1 MPTSSTS
8 GQIRQKME
16 TTFKFTLA
24 STKDLKCLEGKQQT
38 FYWATNPRGLGL
50 RVSQTGKRSF
60 FFEGRIHGKTVRY
73 PIGDIS
79 FDKVVVAAKDLAWKF
94 SKNLDPRQE
103 REDDRLA
110 QAKIKDQ
117 KKAKADREKLLVK
130 DAWDDYIEY
139 QKSLMPL
146 KGLAKGKKWGERH
159 LQDHLNMTQQG
170 GIPHKR
176 GSKVTVQGVLYPLLQ
191 LRLAEIT
198 PAVLKDWLNEERK
211 TRPNNARQGFQMFR
225 TFWGWCAKGDRYKV
239 IVNREAVSED
249 SLLAILPSKNSKKD
263 GDVLRKNNIADWFTA
278 VQKLSNK
285 VISAYLQCL
294 LITGARRGELI
305 ALKWSDVDFKAKTVW
320 LKDKIKTEGRYI
332 PLNLYMEQL
341 IDSLPRRNDYVFSSL
356 EAKEGFITEPRI
368 AHNQAIA
375 LAGIPHLSI
384 HGLRRSFASLF
395 IWAEQPDGAGARI
408 QGHAPQS
415 IRDKHYLDI
424 PIELLA
430 KWHNGYVDWL
440 LTEAGIPL
448 PTVEA
453 KGLRVV

>member
-1 MPTSSTS
+1 
-8 GQIRQKME
+8 ME

-103 REDDRLA
+103 REDDRLV

>member
-1 MPTSSTS
+1 
-8 GQIRQKME
+8 ME
-16 TTFKFTLA
+16 TTLKFTRANIKGLIWREG
-24 STKDLKCLEGKQQT
+24 TKQT
-38 FYWATNPRGLGL
+38 LYWDTEQKGLGL
-50 RVSQTGKRSF
+50 RVTRSKKAF
-60 FFEGRIHGKTVRY
+60 IYEQRLHGKTIRL
-73 PIGDIS
+73 S
-79 FDKVVVAAKDLAWKF
+79 FKNELDLDLARAWATEQRAEFNKG
-94 SKNLDPRQE
+94 NDPRDILKE
-103 REDDRLA
+103 KEILGHE
-110 QAKIKDQ
+110 
-117 KKAKADREKLLVK
+117 KKAKAKVQADREKVLVK

-170 GIPHKR
+170 GTPHKR
-176 GSKVTVQGVLYPLLQ
+176 GKKVAVQGVLYQLLQ
-191 LRLAEIT
+191 LKLVEIA
-198 PAVLKDWLNEERK
+198 PALLKDWLNKERV
-211 TRPNNARQGFQMFR
+211 TRANSARQGFQMFR
-225 TFWGWCAKGDRYKV
+225 TFWNWCAKNDRYKS
-239 IVNREAVSED
+239 IVNPLAVADD
-249 SLLAILPSKNSKKD
+249 SLIAILPEKRSKKD
-263 GDVLRKNNIADWFTA
+263 GDVLRKNNIADWFKA

-305 ALKWSDVDFKAKTVW
+305 ALKWSDVDFKAKTIW

-332 PLNLYMEQL
+332 PLNAYMEQL
-341 IDSLPRRNDYVFSSL
+341 IESLPRRNDYVFSSL

-368 AHNQAIA
+368 AHNQAIN

-415 IRDKHYLDI
+415 IRDKHYLEI

-430 KWHNGYVDWL
+430 KWHDGYVDWL
-440 LTEAGIPL
+440 LREAGIPL
-448 PTVEA
+448 PVEVLQEA
-453 KGLRVV
+453 KQT

>member
-1 MPTSSTS
+1 
-8 GQIRQKME
+8 ME
-16 TTFKFTLA
+16 TTLKFTRANIKGLIWREG
-24 STKDLKCLEGKQQT
+24 TKQT
-38 FYWATNPRGLGL
+38 LYWDTEQKGLGL
-50 RVSQTGKRSF
+50 RVTRSKKAF
-60 FFEGRIHGKTVRY
+60 IYEQRLHGKTIRL
-73 PIGDIS
+73 S
-79 FDKVVVAAKDLAWKF
+79 FKNELDLDLARAWATEQRAEFNKG
-94 SKNLDPRQE
+94 NDPRDILKE
-103 REDDRLA
+103 KEILGHE
-110 QAKIKDQ
+110 
-117 KKAKADREKLLVK
+117 KKAKAKVQADREKVLVK
-130 DAWDDYIEY
+130 DAWNDYIEH

-176 GSKVTVQGVLYPLLQ
+176 GSKFTVQGVLYPLLQ
-191 LRLAEIT
+191 LKLSEIT
-198 PAVLKDWLNEERK
+198 PEVLKDWLNTERT

-225 TFWGWCAKGDRYKV
+225 TFWNWCAKDKNYKD
-239 IVNREAVSED
+239 IVNKDAVSED

-263 GDVLRKNNIADWFTA
+263 GDVLRKNNIADWFGA
-278 VQKLSNK
+278 VQKISNK
-285 VISAYLQCL
+285 VISVYLQCL

-305 ALKWSDVDFKAKTVW
+305 ALKWADVDFKAKTVW

-341 IDSLPRRNDYVFSSL
+341 IDSLPRRNDFVFSSL
-356 EAKEGFITEPRI
+356 EAKDGFITEPRI
-368 AHNQAIA
+368 AHNQAIN

-415 IRDKHYLDI
+415 IRDKHYLEI

-430 KWHNGYVDWL
+430 KWHDGYVNWL

-448 PTVEA
+448 PTEVLQEV
-453 KGLRVV
+453 KQN

>member
-1 MPTSSTS
+1 
-8 GQIRQKME
+8 ME

-24 STKDLKCLEGKQQT
+24 STKDLKCLAGKQQT
-38 FYWATNPRGLGL
+38 LYWDTHIRGLGL
-50 RVSQTGKRSF
+50 RISQTGKKSF
-60 FFEGRIHGKTVRY
+60 FFEKRLHGKTIRF
-73 PIGDIS
+73 PIGDIP
-79 FDKVVVAAKDLAWKF
+79 FNKVQELAYDLQHKF
-94 SKNLDPRQE
+94 ALGIDPRQE
-103 REDDRLA
+103 REEKGLA
-110 QAKIKDQ
+110 HAKVKEQ
-117 KKAKADREKLLVK
+117 MKTQADREKILVK
-130 DAWDDYIEY
+130 DAWNDYIEY

-146 KGLAKGKKWGERH
+146 KGIAKGKKWGERH
-159 LQDHLNMTQQG
+159 LQDHLNMTQEG
-170 GIPHKR
+170 GTPHKR
-176 GSKVTVQGVLYPLLQ
+176 GKKVAVQGVLYPLLQ
-191 LRLAEIT
+191 LKLAEVS
-198 PAVLKDWLNEERK
+198 PAVLKDWLNKERV
-211 TRPNNARQGFQMFR
+211 TRANSARQGFQMFR
-225 TFWGWCAKGDRYKV
+225 TFWNWCAKDNRYKS
-239 IVNREAVSED
+239 IASSLAVADD
-249 SLLAILPSKNSKKD
+249 SLIAILPEKKSKKD

-320 LKDKIKTEGRYI
+320 LKDKVKTEGRYI

-341 IDSLPRRNDYVFSSL
+341 IDALPRRNDYVFSSL

-368 AHNQAIA
+368 AHNQAIS

-415 IRDKHYLDI
+415 IRDKHYLNI

-430 KWHNGYVDWL
+430 KWHDGYVAWL

-448 PTVEA
+448 PTVES

>member
-1 MPTSSTS
+1 
-8 GQIRQKME
+8 ME

-38 FYWATNPRGLGL
+38 LYWDTGIRGLGL
-50 RVSQTGKRSF
+50 RISQTGKKSF

-79 FDKVVVAAKDLAWKF
+79 CDKAVAIAKEDLAPKF
-94 SKNLDPRQE
+94 SRGIDPRQE
-103 REDDRLA
+103 REENRLEHERLR
-110 QAKIKDQ
+110 KQ
-117 KKAKADREKLLVK
+117 KKVQADRERVLVK
-130 DAWDDYIEY
+130 DAWDDYIEH

-225 TFWGWCAKGDRYKV
+225 TFWGWCAKDDRYRA
-239 IVNREAVSED
+239 IVNREAVCED

-430 KWHNGYVDWL
+430 KWHNGYVGWL

-448 PTVEA
+448 PTVESR
-453 KGLRVV
+453 GLQVV

>member
-1 MPTSSTS
+1 
-8 GQIRQKME
+8 ME
-16 TTFKFTLA
+16 TTLKFTRA
-24 STKDLKCLEGKQQT
+24 NLKGLIWREGSKQT
-38 FYWATNPRGLGL
+38 LYWDTEQKGLGL
-50 RVSQTGKRSF
+50 RVTKGKQVF
-60 FFEGRIHGKTVRY
+60 FYEQRLHGKTIRLSY
-73 PIGDIS
+73 KNELDL
-79 FDKVVVAAKDLAWKF
+79 DLARAWATEQRAEFNKG
-94 SKNLDPRQE
+94 NDPRDILKQKEILGDE
-103 REDDRLA
+103 RKEKARV
-110 QAKIKDQ
+110 QADK
-117 KKAKADREKLLVK
+117 EKVLVK
-130 DAWDDYIEY
+130 DAWESYIKY
-139 QKSLMPL
+139 QKSLMSL
-146 KGLAKGKKWGERH
+146 KDLAKGKKWGERH

-191 LRLAEIT
+191 LRLAEIA
-198 PAVLKDWLNEERK
+198 PAVLKNWLNEERK
-211 TRPNNARQGFQMFR
+211 TRPNNARQSFQMFR
-225 TFWGWCAKGDRYKV
+225 TFWGWCAKDDRYKA

-341 IDSLPRRNDYVFSSL
+341 IDSLPRRNEYVFSSL
-356 EAKEGFITEPRI
+356 EAKDGFITEPRI
-368 AHNQAIA
+368 AHNQAIS

-430 KWHNGYVDWL
+430 RWHDGYVNWL
-440 LTEAGIPL
+440 LDEAGISQPEDGPERL
-448 PTVEA
+448 PVI
-453 KGLRVV
+453 KNN

>member
-1 MPTSSTS
+1 
-8 GQIRQKME
+8 ME

-24 STKDLKCLEGKQQT
+24 STKDLKCLDGKQQT
-38 FYWATNPRGLGL
+38 LYWDTNIRGLGL
-50 RVSQTGKRSF
+50 RISQTGKKSF
-60 FFEGRIHGKTVRY
+60 FFEKRLHGKTIRY
-73 PIGDIS
+73 PIGGIP
-79 FDKVVVAAKDLAWKF
+79 FDKVQELAYDLQHKF
-94 SKNLDPRQE
+94 ALGIDPRQE
-103 REDDRLA
+103 REEKGLA
-110 QAKIKDQ
+110 QTKIKEQ
-117 KKAKADREKLLVK
+117 KKTQADREKILVK
-130 DAWDDYIEY
+130 DAWGDYIEY

-159 LQDHLNMTQQG
+159 LQDHLNMTQQV

-176 GSKVTVQGVLYPLLQ
+176 GKGVTVQGVLYPLLQ
-191 LRLAEIT
+191 LKLAGIT
-198 PAVLKDWLNEERK
+198 STVLKDWLNTERT
-211 TRPNNARQGFQMFR
+211 TRPNNARQGFQMFK
-225 TFWGWCAKGDRYKV
+225 TFWGWCAKDDRYKA
-239 IVNREAVSED
+239 IVNREAVTED

-263 GDVLRKNNIADWFTA
+263 GDVLRKNNVADWFTG

-285 VISAYLQCL
+285 VISTYLQCL

-341 IDSLPRRNDYVFSSL
+341 IDALPRRNEYVFSSL
-356 EAKEGFITEPRI
+356 EAKDGFITEPRI
-368 AHNQAIA
+368 AHNQAIT

-408 QGHAPQS
+408 QGHAAQS

-430 KWHNGYVDWL
+430 KWHNSYVDWL
-440 LTEAGIPL
+440 LAEAGIPL
-448 PTVEA
+448 PVEGR
-453 KGLRVV
+453 KGLKIIT

>member
-1 MPTSSTS
+1 
-8 GQIRQKME
+8 ME

-24 STKDLKCLEGKQQT
+24 ATKDLKCADGKQQT
-38 FYWATNPRGLGL
+38 LYWDTNIRGLGL
-50 RVSQTGKRSF
+50 RISQTGKRSF
-60 FFEGRIHGKTVRY
+60 FFEKRLHGKTIRF
-73 PIGDIS
+73 PIGNIP
-79 FDKVVVAAKDLAWKF
+79 FDKVQEIAYDLQHKF
-94 SKNLDPRQE
+94 ALGIDPRQE
-103 REDDRLA
+103 KEEKSLA
-110 QAKIKDQ
+110 HAKIKEE
-117 KKAKADREKLLVK
+117 KKAQADREKLLVR
-130 DAWDDYIEY
+130 DAWDDYINY
-139 QKSLMPL
+139 QISLMPL

-159 LQDHLNMTQQG
+159 LKDHCNMTQKG

-176 GSKVTVQGVLYPLLQ
+176 GGNVTVQGVLYPLLQ
-191 LRLAEIT
+191 LKLSEINPT
-198 PAVLKDWLNEERK
+198 VLKDWLNIERA

-225 TFWGWCAKGDRYKV
+225 TFWNWCAKDERYKA
-239 IVNREAVSED
+239 IVNRDVVVED

-263 GDVLRKNNIADWFTA
+263 GDVLRKNNIADWFKA
-278 VQKLSNK
+278 VKKISNK

-305 ALKWSDVDFKAKTVW
+305 SLKWSDVDFKAKTVL

-332 PLNLYMEQL
+332 PLNFYMEQL

-356 EAKEGFITEPRI
+356 EAREGFITEPRI

-430 KWHNGYVDWL
+430 KWHDGYVNWL
-440 LTEAGIPL
+440 LKEAGITFP
-448 PTVEA
+448 VEVGNGF
-453 KGLRVV
+453 K

>member
-1 MPTSSTS
+1 
-8 GQIRQKME
+8 ME

-24 STKDLKCLEGKQQT
+24 STKDLKCLAGKQQT
-38 FYWATNPRGLGL
+38 LYWDTNIRGLGL
-50 RVSQTGKRSF
+50 RISQTGKKSF
-60 FFEGRIHGKTVRY
+60 FFEGRIFGKTVRY
-73 PIGDIS
+73 PIGDIP
-79 FDKVVVAAKDLAWKF
+79 FDAVQKF
-94 SKNLDPRQE
+94 AYTLQDKFAHDIDPRQE
-103 REDDRLA
+103 REERGLA
-110 QAKIKDQ
+110 HAKVKEQ
-117 KKAKADREKLLVK
+117 KKARADRERLLVK
-130 DAWDDYIEY
+130 DAWDDYIEH

-159 LQDHLNMTQQG
+159 LQDHLFMTQQG

-225 TFWGWCAKGDRYKV
+225 TFWGWCAKDDRYKA
-239 IVNREAVSED
+239 IVNRETVSED

-440 LTEAGIPL
+440 LAEAGIPL
-448 PTVEA
+448 PTIESR
-453 KGLRVV
+453 GLQVV

>member
-1 MPTSSTS
+1 
-8 GQIRQKME
+8 ME

-24 STKDLKCLEGKQQT
+24 STKDLRCVEGKQQT
-38 FYWATNPRGLGL
+38 LYWDTHIRGLGF
-50 RVSQTGKRSF
+50 RISQTGNKSF
-60 FFEGRIHGKTVRY
+60 FFEKRLHRKSIRF
-73 PIGDIS
+73 PIGDIP
-79 FDKVVVAAKDLAWKF
+79 FDKAQELAYDLQHKF
-94 SKNLDPRQE
+94 ALGIDPRQE
-103 REDDRLA
+103 KEEKGLA
-110 QAKIKDQ
+110 QAKVKEQ
-117 KKAKADREKLLVK
+117 KRVQADRGKVLVK

-191 LRLAEIT
+191 LKLAEVA

-211 TRPNNARQGFQMFR
+211 TRPNNARQGFQMFK
-225 TFWGWCAKGDRYKV
+225 TFWNWCAKEERYKA
-239 IVNREAVSED
+239 IVNRGVVAED

-263 GDVLRKNNIADWFTA
+263 GDVLRKNNIADWFSA

-341 IDSLPRRNDYVFSSL
+341 IDALSRRNDYVFSSL
-356 EAKEGFITEPRI
+356 EAKDGFITEPRI
-368 AHNQAIA
+368 AHNQAITI
-375 LAGIPHLSI
+375 AGIPHLSI

-415 IRDKHYLDI
+415 IRDKHYLEI

-430 KWHNGYVDWL
+430 KWHDGYVNWL

-448 PTVEA
+448 PVENSNCLKLVA
-453 KGLRVV
+453 

>member
-1 MPTSSTS
+1 
-8 GQIRQKME
+8 ME
-16 TTFKFTLA
+16 TTLKFTRANLKGLIWREG
-24 STKDLKCLEGKQQT
+24 TKQT
-38 FYWATNPRGLGL
+38 LYWDTEEKGLGL
-50 RVSQTGKRSF
+50 RVTKGKKVFVYEQRL
-60 FFEGRIHGKTVRY
+60 HGKTIR
-73 PIGDIS
+73 IS
-79 FDKVVVAAKDLAWKF
+79 YKNELDLDLARKWATEQRAEF
-94 SKNLDPRQE
+94 NHGNDPREILKEKGILGEE
-103 REDDRLA
+103 RKA
-110 QAKIKDQ
+110 QAKAQ
-117 KKAKADREKLLVK
+117 ADREKIFVK
-130 DAWDDYIEY
+130 QAWDDYIEH
-139 QKSLMPL
+139 QKALMPL

-159 LQDHLNMTQQG
+159 LIDHLNMTQQG
-170 GIPHKR
+170 GTPHKR
-176 GSKVTVQGVLYPLLQ
+176 GKKVTVQGVLYPLLQ
-191 LRLAEIT
+191 LRLAEISS
-198 PAVLKDWLNEERK
+198 AVLKDWLNEERK

-225 TFWGWCAKGDRYKV
+225 TFWNWCAKADRYKA
-239 IVNREAVSED
+239 IVNREVVSED

-263 GDVLRKNNIADWFTA
+263 GDVLRKNNIADWFSA

-294 LITGARRGELI
+294 LVTGARRGELI

-320 LKDKIKTEGRYI
+320 VKDKIKTEGRYI

-341 IDSLPRRNDYVFSSL
+341 IDSLPRRNEYVFSSL
-356 EAKEGFITEPRI
+356 EAKDGFITEPRI

-430 KWHNGYVDWL
+430 KWHDGYVNWL
-440 LTEAGIPL
+440 LKEAGIPL
-448 PTVEA
+448 PVEES

>member
-1 MPTSSTS
+1 
-8 GQIRQKME
+8 ME
-16 TTFKFTLA
+16 TKLKFTLA
-24 STKDLKCLEGKQQT
+24 STKDLRCMEGKQQT
-38 FYWATNPRGLGL
+38 LFWDTNIRGLGL
-50 RVSQTGKRSF
+50 RISQTGKKSF
-60 FFEGRIHGKTVRY
+60 FFEKRLHGKTVRY
-73 PIGDIS
+73 PIGDIP
-79 FDKVVVAAKDLAWKF
+79 FDKVQEFAYDLQHKF
-94 SKNLDPRQE
+94 AQGIDPRLE
-103 REDDRLA
+103 REEKGLA
-110 QAKIKDQ
+110 QAKIKEQ
-117 KKAKADREKLLVK
+117 KRVKADREKVLVK
-130 DAWDDYIEY
+130 DAWNDYIDY

-176 GSKVTVQGVLYPLLQ
+176 GTKVTVQGVLYPLLQ
-191 LRLAEIT
+191 LKLAEINSSI
-198 PAVLKDWLNEERK
+198 LKDWLNSERA

-225 TFWGWCAKGDRYKV
+225 TFWNWCAKDERYKA
-239 IVNREAVSED
+239 IINRDAVVED

-263 GDVLRKNNIADWFTA
+263 GDVLRKNNIADWFSA
-278 VQKLSNK
+278 VQKISNK

-305 ALKWSDVDFKAKTVW
+305 ALKWADVDFKAKTVW

-332 PLNLYMEQL
+332 PLNRYMEKL
-341 IDSLPRRNDYVFSSL
+341 IESLPKRNDYVFSSL

-415 IRDKHYLDI
+415 IRDKHYLEI

-430 KWHNGYVDWL
+430 KWHDGYINWL
-440 LTEAGIPL
+440 LEEAGIAL
-448 PTVEA
+448 PVEGS
-453 KGLRVV
+453 K

>member
-1 MPTSSTS
+1 MD
-8 GQIRQKME
+8 

-38 FYWATNPRGLGL
+38 LYWDTGIRGLGL
-50 RVSQTGKRSF
+50 RISQTGKKSF
-60 FFEGRIHGKTVRY
+60 FFEKRLHGKTIRF
-73 PIGDIS
+73 PIGNIP
-79 FDKVVVAAKDLAWKF
+79 FDKVQELAYDLQHKF
-94 SKNLDPRQE
+94 ALSIDPRQE
-103 REDDRLA
+103 REEKGLA
-110 QAKIKDQ
+110 QAKVKEQ
-117 KKAKADREKLLVK
+117 KKVQADRERVLVK
-130 DAWDDYIEY
+130 DAWEDYIKY

-146 KGLAKGKKWGERH
+146 KGLAKGKKWGDRH
-159 LQDHLNMTQQG
+159 LQDHLNMTQEG

-176 GSKVTVQGVLYPLLQ
+176 GKKETVQGVLYPLLQ
-191 LRLAEIT
+191 LKIVGINST
-198 PAVLKDWLNEERK
+198 VLKDWLNTERK
-211 TRPNNARQGFQMFR
+211 TRANSARQGFQMFR
-225 TFWGWCAKGDRYKV
+225 TFWNWCAKDDRYKS
-239 IVNREAVSED
+239 IVNPLAVADD
-249 SLLAILPSKNSKKD
+249 SLIAILPEKKSKKD
-263 GDVLRKNNIADWFTA
+263 GDVLRKNNIADWFA
-278 VQKLSNK
+278 GVQKLSNK

-332 PLNLYMEQL
+332 PLNIYMEQL
-341 IDSLPRRNDYVFSSL
+341 INSLPKRNEYVFSSL

-368 AHNQAIA
+368 AHNQAIS
-375 LAGIPHLSI
+375 LAGIPHISI

-430 KWHNGYVDWL
+430 KWHDSYVNWL
-440 LTEAGIPL
+440 LAEAGISL
-448 PTVEA
+448 PAEER
-453 KGLRVV
+453 KGLQIIA

>member
-1 MPTSSTS
+1 
-8 GQIRQKME
+8 ME
-16 TTFKFTLA
+16 TTLKFTRANIKGLIWREG
-24 STKDLKCLEGKQQT
+24 TKQT
-38 FYWATNPRGLGL
+38 LYWDSEQKGLGL
-50 RVSQTGKRSF
+50 RVTQGKKVFIYEQRL
-60 FFEGRIHGKTVRY
+60 HGNTIRLAYKNEL
-73 PIGDIS
+73 
-79 FDKVVVAAKDLAWKF
+79 DLELARAWATEQRAEFNKG
-94 SKNLDPRQE
+94 NDPREIFKQKEIQGDE
-103 REDDRLA
+103 R
-110 QAKIKDQ
+110 
-117 KKAKADREKLLVK
+117 KAKAKVEADREKVLVK
-130 DAWDDYIEY
+130 DAWNDYIEH

-146 KGLAKGKKWGERH
+146 KDLAKGKKWGERH

-176 GSKVTVQGVLYPLLQ
+176 GKKVTVQGVLYPLLQ
-191 LRLAEIT
+191 LRLAEISS
-198 PAVLKDWLNEERK
+198 AVLKDWLNEERK

-225 TFWGWCAKGDRYKV
+225 TFWNWCAKADRYKA
-239 IVNREAVSED
+239 IVNREVVSED

-263 GDVLRKNNIADWFTA
+263 GDVLRKNNIADWFSA

-341 IDSLPRRNDYVFSSL
+341 IDALSRRNDYVFSSL
-356 EAKEGFITEPRI
+356 EAKDGFITEPRI
-368 AHNQAIA
+368 AHNQAITI
-375 LAGIPHLSI
+375 AGIPHLSI

-415 IRDKHYLDI
+415 IRDKHYLEI

-430 KWHNGYVDWL
+430 KWHDGYVNWL

-448 PTVEA
+448 PVENSN
-453 KGLRVV
+453 GLKVVA

>member
-1 MPTSSTS
+1 
-8 GQIRQKME
+8 ME

-24 STKDLKCLEGKQQT
+24 STKDLKCLAGKQQT
-38 FYWATNPRGLGL
+38 LYWDSNIRGLGM
-50 RVSQTGKRSF
+50 RISQMGKKSF
-60 FFEGRIHGKTVRY
+60 FFEKRLHGKTIRF
-73 PIGDIS
+73 PIGDIP
-79 FDKVVVAAKDLAWKF
+79 FDKVQELAYDLQHKF
-94 SKNLDPRQE
+94 ALGIDPRQE
-103 REDDRLA
+103 REEKGLA
-110 QAKIKDQ
+110 HARVKEQ
-117 KKAKADREKLLVK
+117 KKAQADRERLLVK
-130 DAWDDYIEY
+130 DAWDEYIEY

-170 GIPHKR
+170 GVPHKR

-198 PAVLKDWLNEERK
+198 SAVLKDWLNEERK
-211 TRPNNARQGFQMFR
+211 TRPNNARQGFEKFR
-225 TFWGWCAKGDRYKV
+225 TFWGWCSKDARYKN
-239 IVNREAVSED
+239 IVNPSVVAED
-249 SLLAILPSKNSKKD
+249 TLVAIIPSKNSKKD
-263 GDVLRKNNIADWFTA
+263 GDVLRKNNIGDWFTA
-278 VQKLSNK
+278 VQKISNK
-285 VISAYLQCL
+285 VISVYLQCL

-305 ALKWSDVDFKAKTVW
+305 ALKWSDVDFKAKTLW
-320 LKDKIKTEGRYI
+320 LKDKINTAGRYI

-356 EAKEGFITEPRI
+356 EAKQGFITEPRI

-430 KWHNGYVDWL
+430 KWHDGYVNWL

-448 PTVEA
+448 PVEEN
-453 KGLRVV
+453 KRLKIIS

>member
-1 MPTSSTS
+1 
-8 GQIRQKME
+8 ME

-24 STKDLKCLEGKQQT
+24 STKDLKCLKGKQQT
-38 FYWATNPRGLGL
+38 LYWDSGIRGLGL
-50 RVSQTGKRSF
+50 RISQTGKKSF
-60 FFEGRIHGKTVRY
+60 FFEKRLHGKTIRF
-73 PIGDIS
+73 PIGDIP
-79 FDKVVVAAKDLAWKF
+79 FDKVQELAYDLQHKF
-94 SKNLDPRQE
+94 ALGIDPRQE
-103 REDDRLA
+103 REEKGLA
-110 QAKIKDQ
+110 QAKAKEQ
-117 KKAKADREKLLVK
+117 KKAQADREKVLVK

-139 QKSLMPL
+139 QKSLMKL
-146 KGLAKGKKWGERH
+146 KDLAKGKKWGERH
-159 LQDHLNMTQQG
+159 LQDHMNLTQQG
-170 GIPHKR
+170 GIPHKK
-176 GSKVTVQGVLYPLLQ
+176 GDKFTVQGVLYPLLE
-191 LRLAEIT
+191 LRLAQVTSE
-198 PAVLKDWLNEERK
+198 VLKDWLNQERI

-225 TFWGWCAKGDRYKV
+225 TFWNWCAKQQDYKP
-239 IVNREAVSED
+239 IINFSAIADD
-249 SLLAILPSKNSKKD
+249 SLLAIIPSKNSKKD
-263 GDVLRKNNIADWFTA
+263 GDVLRKNNIADWFGA

-305 ALKWSDVDFKAKTVW
+305 ALKWADVDFKAKTVW

-341 IDSLPRRNDYVFSSL
+341 IDSLPRRNEYVFSSL
-356 EAKEGFITEPRI
+356 ESKEGFITEPRI

-430 KWHNGYVDWL
+430 KWHDGYVNWL
-440 LTEAGIPL
+440 LTEAGIPFL
-448 PTVEA
+448 VEER
-453 KGLRVV
+453 KRLQIIS

>member
-1 MPTSSTS
+1 
-8 GQIRQKME
+8 ME

-24 STKDLKCLEGKQQT
+24 ATKDLKCLEGKQQT
-38 FYWATNPRGLGL
+38 LYWDANIRGLGL
-50 RVSQTGKRSF
+50 RISQTGKKSF
-60 FFEGRIHGKTVRY
+60 FFEKRLHGKTVRY
-73 PIGDIS
+73 PIGDIP
-79 FDKVVVAAKDLAWKF
+79 FDKVQELAYDLQHKF
-94 SKNLDPRQE
+94 ALGIDPRQE
-103 REDDRLA
+103 REEKGQA
-110 QAKIKDQ
+110 QAKIKEQ
-117 KKAKADREKLLVK
+117 KKAQAERERVLVK
-130 DAWDDYIEY
+130 DAWEDYVSY

-159 LQDHLNMTQQG
+159 LQDHVNMTKEG

-176 GSKVTVQGVLYPLLQ
+176 GDKVTVQGVLYPLLQ
-191 LRLAEIT
+191 LKLAEINST
-198 PAVLKDWLNEERK
+198 VLKDWLNKERV
-211 TRPNNARQGFQMFR
+211 TRANSARQGFQIFR
-225 TFWGWCAKGDRYKV
+225 TFWNWCGKDDRYKA
-239 IVNREAVSED
+239 IVNPVAVADD
-249 SLLAILPSKNSKKD
+249 SLIAILPEKKSKKD

-320 LKDKIKTEGRYI
+320 LKDKIKAEGRYI

-341 IDSLPRRNDYVFSSL
+341 IDSLPRRNEYVFSSL

-368 AHNQAIA
+368 AHNQAIS

-415 IRDKHYLDI
+415 IRDKHYLEI

-430 KWHNGYVDWL
+430 KWHDGYVNWL
-440 LTEAGIPL
+440 LKEAGIPL
-448 PTVEA
+448 PVVES

>member
-1 MPTSSTS
+1 
-8 GQIRQKME
+8 ME

>member
-1 MPTSSTS
+1 
-8 GQIRQKME
+8 ME

-24 STKDLKCLEGKQQT
+24 STKDLKCLDGKQQT
-38 FYWATNPRGLGL
+38 LYWDSGIRGLGL
-50 RVSQTGKRSF
+50 RISQTGKKSF
-60 FFEGRIHGKTVRY
+60 FFEKRLHGKTIRF
-73 PIGDIS
+73 PIGDIP
-79 FDKVVVAAKDLAWKF
+79 FDKVQELAYDLQHKF
-94 SKNLDPRQE
+94 ALGIDPRQE
-103 REDDRLA
+103 REEKGLA
-110 QAKIKDQ
+110 QAKAKEQ
-117 KKAKADREKLLVK
+117 KKAQADREKVLVK

-139 QKSLMPL
+139 QKSLMQL

-159 LQDHLNMTQQG
+159 LQDHMNLTQQG
-170 GIPHKR
+170 GIPHKK
-176 GSKVTVQGVLYPLLQ
+176 GDKFTVQGVLYPLLE
-191 LRLAEIT
+191 LRLAQVTSE
-198 PAVLKDWLNEERK
+198 VLKDWLNQERI

-225 TFWGWCAKGDRYKV
+225 TFWNWCAKQQDYKA
-239 IVNREAVSED
+239 IINLSAISDD
-249 SLLAILPSKNSKKD
+249 SLLAIIPSKNSKKD
-263 GDVLRKNNIADWFTA
+263 GDVLRKNNIADWFGA

-305 ALKWSDVDFKAKTVW
+305 ALKWADVDFKAKTVW

-341 IDSLPRRNDYVFSSL
+341 IDSLPRRNEYVFSSL
-356 EAKEGFITEPRI
+356 ESKEGFITEPRI

-375 LAGIPHLSI
+375 MAGIPHLSI

-415 IRDKHYLDI
+415 IRDKHYLYI
-424 PIELLA
+424 PIELFA
-430 KWHNGYVDWL
+430 KWHDGYVNWL

-448 PTVEA
+448 PVENSN
-453 KGLRVV
+453 GLRVVS